1 MTRTT
6 EGLFQSV
13 KTTQAIARTQGRLTF
28 LQGHTELPTHFA
40 ELINQCLVDLNSAH
54 QSHQGTLD
62 YHAGEIRR
70 IISNVAHA
78 E

>member
-1 MTRTT
+1 MTRET

-13 KTTQAIARTQGRLTF
+13 KTTQAIARAQGRLTY
-28 LQGHTELPTHFA
+28 LQGHTELPVHFA
-40 ELINQCLVDLNSAH
+40 ELINQCLGDLHSAH

-62 YHAGEIRR
+62 YHRGEIRR
-70 IISNVAHA
+70 IISNVAGT